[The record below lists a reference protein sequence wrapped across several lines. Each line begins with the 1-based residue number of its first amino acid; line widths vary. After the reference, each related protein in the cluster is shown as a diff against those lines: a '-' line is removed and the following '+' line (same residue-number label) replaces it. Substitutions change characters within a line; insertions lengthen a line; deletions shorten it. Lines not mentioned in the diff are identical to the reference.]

1 MRTTDKRQS
10 DLLLLDAV
18 DVFNA
23 KGVSYAVVGGFAAA
37 VHGVDRGT
45 KDMDVILQ
53 VALPELRQLVSRLQE
68 AGFETELK
76 IGGFDDPIA
85 AVLDVQDAH
94 KNCVEILVGIKGL
107 PQAAFSR
114 AIEIPFGDS
123 SLRVVGYE
131 DFLAMKLSAGGPQD
145 LLDVDEALK
154 VNPHFNEELVRELV
168 RGYGK
173 EAARRFNQAVQRLA
187 APKES
192 AEDEDPKDLGR

>member
-1 MRTTDKRQS
+1 MSAAEAGRLRSAPKTIQPFITSAGTIPRKTRQS
-10 DLLLLDAV
+10 
-18 DVFNA
+18 
-23 KGVSYAVVGGFAAA
+23 
-37 VHGVDRGT
+37 
-45 KDMDVILQ
+45 
-53 VALPELRQLVSRLQE
+53 SRRSITSHDYYL
-68 AGFETELK
+68 AGCHPFPT
-76 IGGFDDPIA
+76 GRADPIA

-107 PQAAFSR
+107 PQAAFTR

-187 APKES
+187 APEEV
-192 AEDEDPKDLGR
+192 AENNDTKDLGR